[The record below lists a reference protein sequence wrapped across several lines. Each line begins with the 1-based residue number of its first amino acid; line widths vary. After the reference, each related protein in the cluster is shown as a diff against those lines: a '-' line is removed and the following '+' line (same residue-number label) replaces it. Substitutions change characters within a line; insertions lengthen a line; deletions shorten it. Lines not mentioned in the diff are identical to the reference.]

1 MPETTILTSDEV
13 AEIEA
18 RLNAWDEGPVSK
30 QTFPA
35 SWAKV
40 QALCQTV
47 RALRAERLEIQRIL
61 ESTALE
67 DPTEGDDPPYSKA
80 EIVEGVKFLLNM
92 KNAARNRSVTLR
104 KELAAVT
111 QERDALRKKLNI

>member
-1 MPETTILTSDEV
+1 MPDTTILTSDET

-18 RLNAWDEGPVSK
+18 HLKAWDAGEVSK

-47 RALRAERLEIQRIL
+47 RALRAENEKWQRAAGHWKARHEVA
-61 ESTALE
+61 ES
-67 DPTEGDDPPYSKA
+67 
-80 EIVEGVKFLLNM
+80 
-92 KNAARNRSVTLR
+92 
-104 KELAAVT
+104 ELAALT
-111 QERDALRKKLNI
+111 QERDALREKLNDLTARAEKVLIFLLN